1 MSRHLFC
8 FGLGYSARVL
18 ARRLLAEGWTVSGTV
33 QDPARNPADG
43 ITLHAY
49 SGAAPL
55 PETVFDGVTHVL
67 SSVPPARE
75 GGDTD
80 TEQDG
85 GDPVLRHHAA
95 LLRQKLH
102 DGSLQ
107 WAGYLSTTGV
117 YGDHGGN
124 WVDEDTPIDPDLP
137 RSARRARAEAAWLAL
152 GGPVHAFRLA
162 GIYGPGRSALDSMRS
177 GTARRVIKP
186 GQVFCRIHVDDIA
199 AVVRASLL
207 QPNPGRIYN
216 VCDDEPAP
224 PQDVIAH
231 AATLLGL
238 PVPPDLP
245 IEQAALSPMAASF
258 YADNRR
264 VRNTRIK
271 QELGVTLTHPTYRH
285 GLETQL
291 AGQSRAAE

>member
-8 FGLGYSARVL
+8 FGLGYSARIL
-18 ARRLLAEGWTVSGTV
+18 ARRLLADGWTVSGTV
-33 QDPARNPADG
+33 RDPARTPGPDG
-43 ITLHAY
+43 VTLWAY
-49 SGAAPL
+49 DGSAPL
-55 PETVFDGVTHVL
+55 PEQAFEGVSHVL

-75 GGDTD
+75 GGEDSA
-80 TEQDG
+80 EPDG
-85 GDPVLRHHAA
+85 GDPVLHHHAA
-95 LLRQKLH
+95 LLRQKLA
-102 DGSLQ
+102 DGSLT

-117 YGDHGGN
+117 YGDHRGG
-124 WVDEDTPIDPDLP
+124 WVDEDTPVDPDLP

-162 GIYGPGRSALDSMRS
+162 GIYGPGRSALDSVRS
-177 GTARRVIKP
+177 GTARRIIKP
-186 GQVFCRIHVDDIA
+186 GQIFSRIHVDDIA
-199 AVVRASLL
+199 AVVQASML

-245 IEQAALSPMAASF
+245 IEQANLSPMAASF
-258 YADNRR
+258 YADSRR

-271 QELGVTLTHPTYRH
+271 EELGVTLRHPTYRH
-285 GLETQL
+285 GLEAQL
-291 AGQSRAAE
+291 HGQ